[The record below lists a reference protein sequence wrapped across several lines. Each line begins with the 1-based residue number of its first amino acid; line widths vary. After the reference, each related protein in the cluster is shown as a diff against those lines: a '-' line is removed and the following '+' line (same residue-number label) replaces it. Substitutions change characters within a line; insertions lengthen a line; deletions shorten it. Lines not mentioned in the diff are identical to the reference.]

1 MVCSVVIARVGQSPL
16 ASKEGQA
23 KCENYLPEI
32 LYNTAG
38 PGYLTGEHYCLV
50 DFRKMKSAGKHILKI
65 VPANSTGCTL
75 SQFPHY
81 SEQVCVEQP

>member
-1 MVCSVVIARVGQSPL
+1 MVSYSQGGV
-16 ASKEGQA
+16 

-50 DFRKMKSAGKHILKI
+50 DFRKMKSAGKHISKI
-65 VPANSTGCTL
+65 VPPHDYQLATPPTL
-75 SQFPHY
+75 CVVSPY
-81 SEQVCVEQP
+81 WEQVCMEI